1 MKKTRILLVDGNEVV
16 RQRLRAILSDRPD
29 WDVCGEAANGLG
41 ALIAAASLIPDI
53 VAIELSI
60 PDLDGLEATRLILKH
75 IPKARVLI
83 LLTCQTE
90 HSIRDIFASGAR
102 GYVVKDDSGADILAA
117 LDALRQNKLLLSPEI
132 AEVVLRSY
140 LATPVERRN
149 SDAPPG
155 LLTAREVEVARLLAE
170 AKSNKEVASI
180 LKISI
185 KTVETHRA
193 RIMHKLGLHSVSE
206 LVRYALRNHMAD

>member
-1 MKKTRILLVDGNEVV
+1 MKKTRILLIDGNEVV
-16 RQRLRAILSDRPD
+16 RQRLRAILSGRPD
-29 WDVCGEAANGLG
+29 WDVCGEAANSLG
-41 ALIAAASLIPDI
+41 ALTAAASLIPDI
-53 VAIELSI
+53 VAIGLSI

-75 IPKARVLI
+75 IPNARVLM

-90 HSIRDIFASGAR
+90 QSIRDIFASGAR
-102 GYVVKDDSGADILAA
+102 GCVLKDDSGADILAA
-117 LDALRQNKLLLSPEI
+117 LEALRQNKLLLSPEI

-140 LATPVERRN
+140 LATAVERRN
-149 SDAPPG
+149 SDTPHGA
-155 LLTAREVEVARLLAE
+155 LTAREVEVARLLAA

-206 LVRYALRNHMAD
+206 LVRYALRNHMVE